1 MPCHSL
7 SGQDTQGKLHFTR
20 SYRRSSSNS
29 VKNGIPIKLKP
40 KTSFDISGNN
50 GSNFICPKKWQFSSL
65 RNAFWLVVVFVSAPK
80 KRLKEAY
87 PLIQFAS
94 WRSAFFDISEA
105 FALKYRFWR
114 IQTAAWALSK
124 HSVMALEIWIS
135 QKIGRQPHQG
145 SAISS
150 VSEV

>member
-50 GSNFICPKKWQFSSL
+50 GSNFGPNFSC
-65 RNAFWLVVVFVSAPK
+65 
-80 KRLKEAY
+80 LKQLQVG
-87 PLIQFAS
+87 LIFNCS
-94 WRSAFFDISEA
+94 FS
-105 FALKYRFWR
+105 YR
-114 IQTAAWALSK
+114 
-124 HSVMALEIWIS
+124 E
-135 QKIGRQPHQG
+135 
-145 SAISS
+145 
-150 VSEV
+150 